1 MALKIA
7 LKPNERILFGGAVV
21 KNGGRQTNELIIEN
35 NVPVL
40 REKDIL
46 SEKDANTPC
55 SRIYFAIQLMYIDPE
70 NLSIHHESYWKLVEP
85 FVKAAPRLSGFID
98 QISEN
103 IYNNKY
109 YQALK
114 LAAELIKFEE
124 EMASY
129 VQ

>member
-21 KNGGRQTNELIIEN
+21 KNGGRQTTELIIEN

-40 REKDIL
+40 REKDIM

-55 SRIYFAIQLMYIDPE
+55 SQIYFAIQLMYIDSE

-85 FVKAAPRLSGFID
+85 FVKAVPRFAGFID

-103 IYNNKY
+103 IYNYKY

-114 LAAELIKFEE
+114 LAAELIKFEK
-124 EMASY
+124 EMANY
-129 VQ
+129 V